1 MASESETNILFRLKT
16 HGPQTAQKLAERF
29 DMTVV
34 GIRQHLGSL
43 HEQGLVDHRDEAG
56 KVGRPTK
63 IWQLTET
70 GHAQFPDSHSSLT
83 VELIDSVRHVFG
95 EDGLDRLIQQRE
107 KETLRSYRAAMKD
120 TDDLAGK
127 VRALAKQR
135 SAEGYMASVQ
145 KQRDGSFLLIENH
158 CPICIAAKSCQGFC
172 RSELE
177 LFQAALGKDVS
188 VKRSEHLLSGA
199 RRCAYAISP
208 A

>member
-1 MASESETNILFRLKT
+1 
-16 HGPQTAQKLAERF
+16 
-29 DMTVV
+29 MTVV

-43 HEQGLVDHRDEAG
+43 HMQGLVDHRDEAG

-63 IWQLTET
+63 IWQLTEA
-70 GHAQFPDSHSSLT
+70 GHAQFPDSHSALT
-83 VELIDSVRHVFG
+83 VDLIDSVRTVFG
-95 EDGLDRLIQQRE
+95 EEGIDRLIYQRE
-107 KETLRSYRAAMKD
+107 KETLKSYRAAMKGS
-120 TDDLAGK
+120 DDLASR

-135 SAEGYMASVQ
+135 SVEGYMASVQ

-158 CPICIAAKSCQGFC
+158 CPICIAAKTCQGFC

-199 RRCAYAISP
+199 RRCVYAIEPTLS
-208 A
+208 

>member
-1 MASESETNILFRLKT
+1 M
-16 HGPQTAQKLAERF
+16 
-29 DMTVV
+29 
-34 GIRQHLGSL
+34 
-43 HEQGLVDHRDEAG
+43 
-56 KVGRPTK
+56 
-63 IWQLTET
+63 
-70 GHAQFPDSHSSLT
+70 
-83 VELIDSVRHVFG
+83 RHVFG
-95 EDGLDRLIQQRE
+95 EDGLNRLIHQRE
-107 KETLRSYRAAMKD
+107 KETLKSYRAAMKD

-208 A
+208 V